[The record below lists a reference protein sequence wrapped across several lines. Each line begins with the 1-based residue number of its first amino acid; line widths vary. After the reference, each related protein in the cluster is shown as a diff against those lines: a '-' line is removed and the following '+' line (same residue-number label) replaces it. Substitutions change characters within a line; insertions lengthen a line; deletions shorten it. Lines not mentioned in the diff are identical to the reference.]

1 MRKNKR
7 KQTKSLISVLLA
19 CFIILAI
26 YLLEANG
33 IPVLPKAEETA
44 QVAQVAQTV
53 LSEEVQAQ
61 EINLQDEN
69 LHVIFWDVGQADCI
83 LVQNNRRNNVN

>member
-26 YLLEANG
+26 YLLETNG

-44 QVAQVAQTV
+44 QVAQTV
-53 LSEEVQAQ
+53 LAEEVQAQ

-83 LVQNNRRNNVN
+83 LVQNNRRNHVN